1 MNFEIQEIVVNCI
14 LFKINEKYSFPF
26 MNKNTSIKLGFP
38 SLTCPSANPCNP
50 CHRSGIQHEKTTG
63 TATAMETRRKIWLFI
78 FVLGI
83 IIGEREKWQVFICF
97 PYLRKTI
104 YGIFSN
110 YRMFVCPSEIINII
124 MKYAQ
129 YYCLA
134 VNKTLIRERHN

>member
-1 MNFEIQEIVVNCI
+1 
-14 LFKINEKYSFPF
+14 
-26 MNKNTSIKLGFP
+26 MNKNTSVKFCIPPLA
-38 SLTCPSANPCNP
+38 CPSANPCNP

-63 TATAMETRRKIWLFI
+63 TATAMETEEKNLIVHNCIRYNYWRK
-78 FVLGI
+78 
-83 IIGEREKWQVFICF
+83 GEMTDIYMLSLSTENH
-97 PYLRKTI
+97 